1 MRSLVLSQPWQVSGE
16 LREEEV
22 MRLGN
27 KRAKK
32 HKFFMDQGWELL
44 ANFPLMGWS
53 MLGGKLEVL
62 PKFRADL
69 KRWNE
74 MLLGILVCDHDPQA
88 VMGQLSLAWPVA

>member
-27 KRAKK
+27 ERAKK

-44 ANFPLMGWS
+44 TNFPLMGWS

-69 KRWNE
+69 KQWNE
-74 MLLGILVCDHDPQA
+74 MLLGILVCDHNPQA
-88 VMGQLSLAWPVA
+88 WMGQLSLAWPVA